1 MGFPLNSG
9 AHWKEPLPYTDG
21 IYLWVAF
28 AIVTFTSDLASSWEF
43 FMTLD
48 YEFNVIKKNR
58 LYRWAI
64 SARDARFL
72 PSIFLFP
79 NLQPWNEGRIG

>member
-21 IYLWVAF
+21 IYLWVSF

-43 FMTLD
+43 FMTL
-48 YEFNVIKKNR
+48 ELRVQCHQKE
-58 LYRWAI
+58 
-64 SARDARFL
+64 SPL
-72 PSIFLFP
+72 PLG
-79 NLQPWNEGRIG
+79 NIGP